1 MLSTSFSRGRPI
13 TDVAAWLG
21 HRDINVT
28 FSVYGHLVPS
38 SMPDAVETLNS
49 EYAEWSEVA

>member
-1 MLSTSFSRGRPI
+1 LSRGRPI

-38 SMPDAVETLNS
+38 SMPDAVETLNA
-49 EYAEWSEVA
+49 EYAEWQNAA